1 MNEECRKVGE
11 MTLKLKRA
19 LTQKLA
25 KKMHN
30 FLFLGKIVTERIVD
44 NEKQT
49 LLYYEDEDYIRFY
62 VECLSPIPQKL
73 KVSFSTQ
80 EVLFVGTTANKN
92 NESKIKPLIKNK
104 KKDEIIAGLK
114 KIFDTKLVMFRLEYA
129 NEVITVDIVDFYD
142 GKRDTTYSL
151 LPVIELRGEG
161 KREEVENRLIK
172 GSLPIHLPK
181 YYNDFDQP
189 EFVYY
194 DNRLYGNL
202 FLKSMMNDISYL
214 EKQNQVTY
222 QEYEV
227 EELNNSFIHSNHL
240 IYFIPE
246 KHWEELKKNYKKECK
261 ELIYTQDYQEKQT
274 FPIEWTID
282 QSENAFIERFYQNC
296 LQQGLLYE
304 KKDIINFHICC
315 KFQALTILGGVSG
328 TGKSQL
334 ARIYG
339 ETLGL
344 EFSKELLFVP
354 ITPSYREHY
363 DLLGYLNPSTGIYI
377 DSETGL
383 TKLLIEAEQFPHRM
397 YMVIFDE
404 MNLSQIEHWFSK
416 FLSILEMPIE
426 KRVITLF
433 HDHNVVINQFY
444 KPKVKIGNN
453 IIFVGTVNF
462 DETSSEFSLR
472 LLDRVNII
480 SLRSTS
486 FVNYYERMKQEN
498 IYESVPQVYI
508 NAELY
513 NDWTNY
519 TSSSLELTKDELS
532 FFDEFNNVI
541 EQSLSERIISPRMI
555 KDLSNYLVNI
565 PNLPS
570 HNQFERKEAI
580 DLFVKQRVLTKVR
593 GLLANLEELIGTG
606 ENNEQEGIL
615 ISLMQSNLGRKV
627 SDFEHSIHELK
638 KKRKQLEIDG
648 YVN

>member
-1 MNEECRKVGE
+1 

-25 KKMHN
+25 KKIHN
-30 FLFLGKIVTERIVD
+30 FLFLGKIVTERVVD
-44 NEKQT
+44 QEKQN
-49 LLYYEDEDYIRFY
+49 LLFYEDDEYIRFY
-62 VECLSPIPQKL
+62 IECLSPIPAKL
-73 KVSFSTQ
+73 KTNFSTQ
-80 EVLFVGTTANKN
+80 DVLFVGTTANKN
-92 NESKIKPLIKNK
+92 NESKIKPLIKSK
-104 KKDEIIAGLK
+104 KKDEIIDELK
-114 KIFDTKLVMFRLEYA
+114 KIFDSKVVLFRLEYA
-129 NEVITVDIVDFYD
+129 NEVITADIVEFFD
-142 GKRDTTYSL
+142 GRRDTFYQL

-181 YYNDFDQP
+181 YFNDFDQP
-189 EFVYY
+189 EFVFYE
-194 DNRLYGNL
+194 NRLYGNL

-214 EKQNQVTY
+214 EKQNEVTFQDY
-222 QEYEV
+222 DES
-227 EELNNSFIHSNHL
+227 ELKKSFIHLNHL
-240 IYFIPE
+240 IYFIPQ
-246 KHWEELKKNYKKECK
+246 KQWDELKKNFKKECK
-261 ELIYTQDYQEKQT
+261 ELIYTQDFTEKQA
-274 FPIEWTID
+274 FPIEWSTD
-282 QSENAFIERFYQNC
+282 SENAFIERFYQNC

-344 EFSKELLFVP
+344 EFGKELLFVP
-354 ITPSYREHY
+354 ISPSYREHY
-363 DLLGYLNPSTGIYI
+363 DLLGYLNPTTGIYI

-416 FLSILEMPIE
+416 FLSILEMPQE

-433 HDHNVVINQFY
+433 HDHNVVINQYY
-444 KPKVKIGNN
+444 KQKVKIGNN

-480 SLRSTS
+480 SLRSNS
-486 FVNYYERMKQEN
+486 FVNYADKMNNEN
-498 IYESVPQVYI
+498 IYEAVPQVYI
-508 NAELY
+508 NAETFH
-513 NDWTNY
+513 NWTKK
-519 TSSSLELTKDELS
+519 TISSSELTIDELK
-532 FFDEFNNVI
+532 FFDEFNNIV

-555 KDLSNYLVNI
+555 KDLSNYLANI
-565 PNLPS
+565 PTLPS
-570 HNQFERKEAI
+570 HIQFERKEAI

-593 GLLANLEELIGTG
+593 GLFANLEELIGTG
-606 ENNEQEGIL
+606 EGNEQEGFLNMI
-615 ISLMQSNLGRKV
+615 MKSNLGRSI
-627 SDFEHSIHELK
+627 SDFENSIKELK

>member
-1 MNEECRKVGE
+1 M
-11 MTLKLKRA
+11 KLKRA
-19 LTQKLA
+19 LTQKLV
-25 KKMHN
+25 KKIHN
-30 FLFLGKIVTERIVD
+30 FLFLGKIVTERVVD
-44 NEKQT
+44 QEKQS
-49 LLYYEDEDYIRFY
+49 LLFYEDEDHIRFY
-62 VECLSPIPQKL
+62 VECLSPIPSKL
-73 KVSFSTQ
+73 KASFSTQ
-80 EVLFVGTTANKN
+80 DVLFVGTTANKN
-92 NESKIKPLIKNK
+92 NESKIKPWIKSK
-104 KKDEIIAGLK
+104 KKDDIIDGLK
-114 KIFDTKLVMFRLEYA
+114 KVFDSKLVMFRLEYA
-129 NEVITVDIVDFYD
+129 NEVITADLVEFFD
-142 GKRDTTYSL
+142 GKRDTFYHL
-151 LPVIELRGEG
+151 LPVIELRGDG

-181 YYNDFDQP
+181 YFNDFEQP
-189 EFVYY
+189 EFIFYE
-194 DNRLYGNL
+194 NRLYGNL

-214 EKQNQVTY
+214 EKQNEVTF
-222 QEYEV
+222 QEYHED
-227 EELNNSFIHSNHL
+227 ELKKSFIHLNNL

-246 KHWEELKKNYKKECK
+246 KQWDELKKDFKKECR
-261 ELIYTQDYQEKQT
+261 ELIYTQEFTEKQP
-274 FPIEWTID
+274 FPNEWSSD
-282 QSENAFIERFYQNC
+282 SENAFIERFYQNC

-334 ARIYG
+334 ARVYG

-344 EFSKELLFVP
+344 EFGKELLFVP
-354 ITPSYREHY
+354 ISPSYREHY
-363 DLLGYLNPSTGIYI
+363 DLLGYLNPATGIYI

-416 FLSILEMPIE
+416 FLSILEMPQD

-433 HDHNVVINQFY
+433 HDHNVVINQYY

-486 FVNYYERMKQEN
+486 FVNYAEKMSNEN
-498 IYESVPQVYI
+498 IYENVPQIYI
-508 NAELY
+508 NAESF
-513 NDWTNY
+513 NNWTKK
-519 TSSSLELTKDELS
+519 TFSSSELTNDELK
-532 FFDEFNNVI
+532 FFDEFNKIV

-555 KDLSNYLVNI
+555 KDLSNYLANI
-565 PNLPS
+565 PTLPS
-570 HNQFERKEAI
+570 HIQFERREAI

-593 GLLANLEELIGTG
+593 GLFANLEELIGTG
-606 ENNEQEGIL
+606 EGNEQEGLLNMI
-615 ISLMQSNLGRKV
+615 MKSNLGRSI
-627 SDFEHSIHELK
+627 SDFENSIKELK

>member
-1 MNEECRKVGE
+1 

-25 KKMHN
+25 KKIHN

-44 NEKQT
+44 QEKQN
-49 LLYYEDEDYIRFY
+49 LLFYEDEDHIRFY
-62 VECLSPIPQKL
+62 VECLSPIPSKL
-73 KVSFSTQ
+73 KASFSTQ
-80 EVLFVGTTANKN
+80 DVLFVGTTANKN
-92 NESKIKPLIKNK
+92 NESKIKPLIKSK
-104 KKDEIIAGLK
+104 KKDDIIDGLK
-114 KIFDTKLVMFRLEYA
+114 KIFDSKLVMFRLEYA
-129 NEVITVDIVDFYD
+129 NEVVTADLVEFFD
-142 GKRDTTYSL
+142 GKRDTFYHL

-181 YYNDFDQP
+181 YFNDFDQP
-189 EFVYY
+189 EFVFYE
-194 DNRLYGNL
+194 NRLYGNL

-214 EKQNQVTY
+214 EKQNEVTFQDY
-222 QEYEV
+222 DED
-227 EELNNSFIHSNHL
+227 ELKKSFIHLNHL

-246 KHWEELKKNYKKECK
+246 KQWEELCKNFKKECK
-261 ELIYTQDYQEKQT
+261 ELIYTQEFTEKQA
-274 FPIEWTID
+274 FPIEWSND
-282 QSENAFIERFYQNC
+282 SENAFIERFYQNC

-344 EFSKELLFVP
+344 EFGKELLFVP
-354 ITPSYREHY
+354 ISPSYREHY

-416 FLSILEMPIE
+416 FLSILEMPQD

-433 HDHNVVINQFY
+433 HDHNVVINQYY
-444 KPKVKIGNN
+444 KPKVRIGNN

-486 FVNYYERMKQEN
+486 FVNYAEKMNNEN
-498 IYESVPQVYI
+498 IYETVPQIYI
-508 NAELY
+508 NAENY
-513 NDWTNY
+513 SNWTKK
-519 TSSSLELTKDELS
+519 TLSASELTSDELK
-532 FFDEFNNVI
+532 FFDEFNKIV
-541 EQSLSERIISPRMI
+541 EQSLSERIISPRMM
-555 KDLSNYLVNI
+555 KDLSNYLANI
-565 PNLPS
+565 PTLPS
-570 HNQFERKEAI
+570 HVQFERKEAI

-593 GLLANLEELIGTG
+593 GLFANLEELIGTG
-606 ENNEQEGIL
+606 DGNEQEGL
-615 ISLMQSNLGRKV
+615 LNMVMKSNLGRSI
-627 SDFEHSIHELK
+627 SDFEYSIKELK

>member
-1 MNEECRKVGE
+1 

-25 KKMHN
+25 KKIHN
-30 FLFLGKIVTERIVD
+30 FLFLGKIVTERVVD
-44 NEKQT
+44 QEKQS
-49 LLYYEDEDYIRFY
+49 LLYYEDEDHIRFY
-62 VECLSPIPQKL
+62 VECLSPIPSKL
-73 KVSFSTQ
+73 KASFSTQ
-80 EVLFVGTTANKN
+80 DVLFVGTTANKN
-92 NESKIKPLIKNK
+92 NESKIKPLIKSK
-104 KKDEIIAGLK
+104 KKDDIIAGLK
-114 KIFDTKLVMFRLEYA
+114 KIFDSKLVMFRLEYA
-129 NEVITVDIVDFYD
+129 NEIVTVDLVEFFD
-142 GKRDTTYSL
+142 GKRDSSYHL

-181 YYNDFDQP
+181 YFNDFDQP
-189 EFVYY
+189 EFVFYE
-194 DNRLYGNL
+194 NRLYGNL

-214 EKQNQVTY
+214 EKQNEVTFQDY
-222 QEYEV
+222 DED
-227 EELNNSFIHSNHL
+227 ELKNSFIHLNHL

-246 KHWEELKKNYKKECK
+246 KQWEELCKNFKKECK
-261 ELIYTQDYQEKQT
+261 ELIYTQEFTEKQA
-274 FPIEWTID
+274 FPIEWSNDT
-282 QSENAFIERFYQNC
+282 ENAFIERFYQNC

-344 EFSKELLFVP
+344 EFGKELLFVP
-354 ITPSYREHY
+354 ISPSYREHY
-363 DLLGYLNPSTGIYI
+363 DLLGYLNPTTGIYI

-416 FLSILEMPIE
+416 FLSILEMPQD

-433 HDHNVVINQFY
+433 HDHNVVINQYY
-444 KPKVKIGNN
+444 KPKVRIGNN

-486 FVNYYERMKQEN
+486 FVNYAEKMNNEN
-498 IYESVPQVYI
+498 IYETVPQIYI
-508 NAELY
+508 NAENY
-513 NDWTNY
+513 SNWTKK
-519 TSSSLELTKDELS
+519 TISASELTSDELK
-532 FFDEFNNVI
+532 FFDEFNNIV

-555 KDLSNYLVNI
+555 KDLSNYLANI
-565 PNLPS
+565 PILPS
-570 HNQFERKEAI
+570 HIQFERKEAI

-593 GLLANLEELIGTG
+593 GLFANLEELIGTG
-606 ENNEQEGIL
+606 EGNEQEGL
-615 ISLMQSNLGRKV
+615 LNMVMKSNLGRSI
-627 SDFEHSIHELK
+627 SDFEYSIKELK

>member
-1 MNEECRKVGE
+1 MYEECRKVGE

-19 LTQKLA
+19 LTQKLS
-25 KKMHN
+25 KKIHN

-44 NEKQT
+44 QEKQS
-49 LLYYEDEDYIRFY
+49 LLYYEDDDHIRFY
-62 VECLSPIPQKL
+62 IECLSPIPQKI
-73 KVSFSTQ
+73 KASFSTQ

-92 NESKIKPLIKNK
+92 NESKIKPLIKHK
-104 KKDEIIAGLK
+104 KKDDIIEGLK
-114 KIFDTKLVMFRLEYA
+114 KIFDTKLVLFRLEYA
-129 NEVITVDIVDFYD
+129 NEIITADLVDFFD
-142 GKRDTTYSL
+142 GKRDTTYQL
-151 LPVIELRGEG
+151 IPVIELRGEG

-189 EFVYY
+189 EFVFY

-222 QEYEV
+222 LEYNN
-227 EELNNSFIHSNHL
+227 EELNSFIHSNHL
-240 IYFIPE
+240 IYFIPQ
-246 KHWEELKKNYKKECK
+246 KYWEELNKTFKKESK
-261 ELIYTQDYQEKQT
+261 ELIYTQDFTEKQP
-274 FPIEWTID
+274 FPDEWSID
-282 QSENAFIERFYQNC
+282 TNENAFIERFYQNC

-304 KKDIINFHICC
+304 RKDLINFHICC

-344 EFSKELLFVP
+344 EFGKELLFVP

-377 DSETGL
+377 DSETGI

-416 FLSILEMPIE
+416 FLSILEMPSD
-426 KRVITLF
+426 KRFITLF
-433 HDHNVVINQFY
+433 HDHNVVINQYY

-480 SLRSTS
+480 SLKSTS
-486 FVNYYERMKQEN
+486 FVNYSERMSNEN
-498 IYESVPQVYI
+498 IYENVPQIYI
-508 NAELY
+508 NAESF
-513 NDWTNY
+513 NDWTVQSERS
-519 TSSSLELTKDELS
+519 TELTVEELK
-532 FFDEFNNVI
+532 FFDELNNIV
-541 EQSLSERIISPRMI
+541 EESLSERIISPRMI
-555 KDLSNYLVNI
+555 KDLSNYLANI
-565 PNLPS
+565 PILPT

-606 ENNEQEGIL
+606 ENNDQEGLLIL
-615 ISLMQSNLGRKV
+615 LMQSKLGKSI
-627 SDFEHSIHELK
+627 SDFDNSISELK

>member
-1 MNEECRKVGE
+1 M
-11 MTLKLKRA
+11 KLKRA

-25 KKMHN
+25 KKIHN

-44 NEKQT
+44 QEKQN
-49 LLYYEDEDYIRFY
+49 LLFYEDEDHIRFY
-62 VECLSPIPQKL
+62 VECLSPIPSKL
-73 KVSFSTQ
+73 KASFSTQ
-80 EVLFVGTTANKN
+80 DVLFVGTTANKN
-92 NESKIKPLIKNK
+92 NESKIKPLIKSK
-104 KKDEIIAGLK
+104 KKDDIIDGLK
-114 KIFDTKLVMFRLEYA
+114 KIFDSKLVMFRLEYA
-129 NEVITVDIVDFYD
+129 NEVVTADLVEFFD
-142 GKRDTTYSL
+142 GKRDTFYHL

-181 YYNDFDQP
+181 YFNDFDQP
-189 EFVYY
+189 EFVFYE
-194 DNRLYGNL
+194 NRLYGNL

-214 EKQNQVTY
+214 EKQNEVTFQDY
-222 QEYEV
+222 DED
-227 EELNNSFIHSNHL
+227 ELKKSFIHLNHL

-246 KHWEELKKNYKKECK
+246 KQWEELCKNFKKECK
-261 ELIYTQDYQEKQT
+261 ELIYTQEFTEKQA
-274 FPIEWTID
+274 FPIEWSND
-282 QSENAFIERFYQNC
+282 SENAFIERFYQNC

-344 EFSKELLFVP
+344 EFGKELLFVP
-354 ITPSYREHY
+354 ISPSYREHY

-416 FLSILEMPIE
+416 FLSILEMPQD

-433 HDHNVVINQFY
+433 HDHNVVINQYY
-444 KPKVKIGNN
+444 KPKVRIGNN

-486 FVNYYERMKQEN
+486 FVNYAEKMNNEN
-498 IYESVPQVYI
+498 IYETVPQIYI
-508 NAELY
+508 NAENY
-513 NDWTNY
+513 SNWTKK
-519 TSSSLELTKDELS
+519 TLSASELTSDELK
-532 FFDEFNNVI
+532 FFDEFNKIV
-541 EQSLSERIISPRMI
+541 EQSLSERIISPRMM
-555 KDLSNYLVNI
+555 KDLSNYLANI
-565 PNLPS
+565 PTLPS
-570 HNQFERKEAI
+570 HVQFERKEAI

-593 GLLANLEELIGTG
+593 GLFANLEELIGTG
-606 ENNEQEGIL
+606 DGNEQEGL
-615 ISLMQSNLGRKV
+615 LNMVMKSNLGRSI
-627 SDFEHSIHELK
+627 SDFEYSIKELK

>member
-1 MNEECRKVGE
+1 M
-11 MTLKLKRA
+11 KLKRA
-19 LTQKLA
+19 LTQKLV
-25 KKMHN
+25 KKIHN
-30 FLFLGKIVTERIVD
+30 FLFLGKIVTERVVD
-44 NEKQT
+44 QEKQS
-49 LLYYEDEDYIRFY
+49 LLFYEDEDHIRFY
-62 VECLSPIPQKL
+62 VECLSPIPSKL
-73 KVSFSTQ
+73 KASFSTQ
-80 EVLFVGTTANKN
+80 DVLFVGTTANKN
-92 NESKIKPLIKNK
+92 NESKIKPWIKSK
-104 KKDEIIAGLK
+104 KKDDIIDGLK
-114 KIFDTKLVMFRLEYA
+114 KVFDSKLVMFRLEYA
-129 NEVITVDIVDFYD
+129 NEVITADLVEFFD
-142 GKRDTTYSL
+142 GKRDTFYHL
-151 LPVIELRGEG
+151 LPVIELRGDG

-181 YYNDFDQP
+181 YFNDFEQP
-189 EFVYY
+189 EFIFYE
-194 DNRLYGNL
+194 NRLYGNL

-214 EKQNQVTY
+214 EKQNEVTF
-222 QEYEV
+222 QEYDED
-227 EELNNSFIHSNHL
+227 ELKKSFIHLNNL

-246 KHWEELKKNYKKECK
+246 KQWDELKKDFKKECR
-261 ELIYTQDYQEKQT
+261 ELIYTQEFTEKQP
-274 FPIEWTID
+274 FPNEWSSD
-282 QSENAFIERFYQNC
+282 SENAFIERFYQNC

-334 ARIYG
+334 ARVYG

-344 EFSKELLFVP
+344 EFGKELLFVP
-354 ITPSYREHY
+354 ISPSYREHY
-363 DLLGYLNPSTGIYI
+363 DLLGYLNPATGIYI

-416 FLSILEMPIE
+416 FLSILEMPQD
-426 KRVITLF
+426 KRFITLF
-433 HDHNVVINQFY
+433 HDHNVVINQYY

-486 FVNYYERMKQEN
+486 FVNYAEKMSNEN
-498 IYESVPQVYI
+498 IYENVPQIYI
-508 NAELY
+508 NAESF
-513 NDWTNY
+513 NNWTKK
-519 TSSSLELTKDELS
+519 TFSSSELTNDELK
-532 FFDEFNNVI
+532 FFDEFNKIV

-555 KDLSNYLVNI
+555 KDLSNYLANI
-565 PNLPS
+565 PTLPS
-570 HNQFERKEAI
+570 HIQFERREAI

-593 GLLANLEELIGTG
+593 GLFANLEELIGTG
-606 ENNEQEGIL
+606 EGNEQEGLLNMI
-615 ISLMQSNLGRKV
+615 MKSNLGRSI
-627 SDFEHSIHELK
+627 SDFENSIKELK

>member
-1 MNEECRKVGE
+1 MGE

-19 LTQKLA
+19 LTQKLV
-25 KKMHN
+25 KKIHN
-30 FLFLGKIVTERIVD
+30 FLFLGKIVTERVVD
-44 NEKQT
+44 QEKQS
-49 LLYYEDEDYIRFY
+49 LLFYEDEDHIRFY
-62 VECLSPIPQKL
+62 VECLSPIPSKL
-73 KVSFSTQ
+73 KASFSTQ
-80 EVLFVGTTANKN
+80 DVLFVGTTANKN
-92 NESKIKPLIKNK
+92 NESKIKPWIKSK
-104 KKDEIIAGLK
+104 KKDDIIDGLK
-114 KIFDTKLVMFRLEYA
+114 KVFDSKLVMFRLEYA
-129 NEVITVDIVDFYD
+129 NEVITADLVEFFD
-142 GKRDTTYSL
+142 GKRDSFYHL
-151 LPVIELRGEG
+151 LPVIELRGDG

-181 YYNDFDQP
+181 YFNDFEQP
-189 EFVYY
+189 EFIFYE
-194 DNRLYGNL
+194 NRLYGNL

-214 EKQNQVTY
+214 EKQNEVTF
-222 QEYEV
+222 QEYDEN
-227 EELNNSFIHSNHL
+227 ELKKSFIHLNNL

-246 KHWEELKKNYKKECK
+246 KQWDELKKDFKKECR
-261 ELIYTQDYQEKQT
+261 ELIYTQEFTEKQP
-274 FPIEWTID
+274 FPIEWSSD
-282 QSENAFIERFYQNC
+282 SENAFIERFYQNC

-334 ARIYG
+334 ARVYG

-344 EFSKELLFVP
+344 EFGKELLFVP
-354 ITPSYREHY
+354 ISPSYREHY
-363 DLLGYLNPSTGIYI
+363 DLLGYLNPATGIYI

-416 FLSILEMPIE
+416 FLSILEMPQD

-433 HDHNVVINQFY
+433 HDHNVVINQYY

-486 FVNYYERMKQEN
+486 FVNYAEKMSNEN
-498 IYESVPQVYI
+498 IYENVPQIYI
-508 NAELY
+508 NAESF
-513 NDWTNY
+513 NNWTKK
-519 TSSSLELTKDELS
+519 TFSSSELTNDELK
-532 FFDEFNNVI
+532 FFDEFNKIV

-555 KDLSNYLVNI
+555 KDLSNYLANI
-565 PNLPS
+565 PTLPS
-570 HNQFERKEAI
+570 HIQFERREAI

-593 GLLANLEELIGTG
+593 GLFANLEELIGTG
-606 ENNEQEGIL
+606 EGNEQEGLLNMI
-615 ISLMQSNLGRKV
+615 MKSNLGRSI
-627 SDFEHSIHELK
+627 SDFENSIKELK

>member
-1 MNEECRKVGE
+1 MYEECRKVGE

-19 LTQKLA
+19 LTQKLS
-25 KKMHN
+25 KKIHN

-44 NEKQT
+44 QEKQS
-49 LLYYEDEDYIRFY
+49 LLYYEDDDHIRFY
-62 VECLSPIPQKL
+62 IECLSPIPQKI
-73 KVSFSTQ
+73 KASFSTQ

-92 NESKIKPLIKNK
+92 NESKIKPLIKHK
-104 KKDEIIAGLK
+104 KKDDIIEGLK
-114 KIFDTKLVMFRLEYA
+114 KIFDTKLVLFRLEYA
-129 NEVITVDIVDFYD
+129 NEIITADLVDFFD
-142 GKRDTTYSL
+142 GKRDTTYQL
-151 LPVIELRGEG
+151 IPVIELRGEG

-189 EFVYY
+189 EFVFY

-222 QEYEV
+222 LEYNI
-227 EELNNSFIHSNHL
+227 EELNSFIHSNHL
-240 IYFIPE
+240 VYFIPQ
-246 KHWEELKKNYKKECK
+246 KYWEELNKTFKKESK
-261 ELIYTQDYQEKQT
+261 ELIYTQDFTEKQP
-274 FPIEWTID
+274 FPDEWSID
-282 QSENAFIERFYQNC
+282 TNENAFIERFYQNC

-304 KKDIINFHICC
+304 RKDLINFHICC

-344 EFSKELLFVP
+344 EFGKELLFVP

-377 DSETGL
+377 DSETGI

-416 FLSILEMPIE
+416 FLSILEMPSD
-426 KRVITLF
+426 KRFITLF
-433 HDHNVVINQFY
+433 HDHNVVINQYY

-480 SLRSTS
+480 SLKSTS
-486 FVNYYERMKQEN
+486 FVNYSERMSNEN
-498 IYESVPQVYI
+498 IYENVPQIYI
-508 NAELY
+508 NAESY
-513 NDWTNY
+513 NDWTVQSERA
-519 TSSSLELTKDELS
+519 TELTFEELK
-532 FFDEFNNVI
+532 FFDELNNIV
-541 EQSLSERIISPRMI
+541 EESLSERIISPRMI
-555 KDLSNYLVNI
+555 KDLSNYLANI
-565 PNLPS
+565 PILPT

-606 ENNEQEGIL
+606 ENNDQEGLLIL
-615 ISLMQSNLGRKV
+615 LMQSKLGKSI
-627 SDFEHSIHELK
+627 SDFDNSISELK

>member
-1 MNEECRKVGE
+1 M
-11 MTLKLKRA
+11 KLKRA

-25 KKMHN
+25 KKIHN
-30 FLFLGKIVTERIVD
+30 FLFLGKIVTERVVD
-44 NEKQT
+44 QEKQN
-49 LLYYEDEDYIRFY
+49 LLFYEDDEYIRFY
-62 VECLSPIPQKL
+62 IECLSPIPAKL
-73 KVSFSTQ
+73 KTNFSTQ
-80 EVLFVGTTANKN
+80 DVLFVGTTANKN
-92 NESKIKPLIKNK
+92 NESKIKPLIKSK
-104 KKDEIIAGLK
+104 KKDEIIDELK
-114 KIFDTKLVMFRLEYA
+114 KIFDSKVVLFRLEYA
-129 NEVITVDIVDFYD
+129 NEVITADIVEFFD
-142 GKRDTTYSL
+142 GRRDTFYQL

-181 YYNDFDQP
+181 YFNDFDQP
-189 EFVYY
+189 EFVFYE
-194 DNRLYGNL
+194 NRLYGNL

-214 EKQNQVTY
+214 EKQNEVTFQDY
-222 QEYEV
+222 DES
-227 EELNNSFIHSNHL
+227 ELKKSFIHLNHL
-240 IYFIPE
+240 IYFIPQ
-246 KHWEELKKNYKKECK
+246 KQWDELKKNFKKECK
-261 ELIYTQDYQEKQT
+261 ELIYTQDFTEKQA
-274 FPIEWTID
+274 FPIEWSTD
-282 QSENAFIERFYQNC
+282 SENAFIERFYQNC

-344 EFSKELLFVP
+344 EFGKELLFVP
-354 ITPSYREHY
+354 ISPSYREHY
-363 DLLGYLNPSTGIYI
+363 DLLGYLNPTTGIYI

-416 FLSILEMPIE
+416 FLSILEMPQE

-433 HDHNVVINQFY
+433 HDHNVVINQYY
-444 KPKVKIGNN
+444 KQKVKIGNN

-480 SLRSTS
+480 SLRSNS
-486 FVNYYERMKQEN
+486 FVNYADKMNNEN
-498 IYESVPQVYI
+498 IYEAVPQVYI
-508 NAELY
+508 NAETFH
-513 NDWTNY
+513 NWTKK
-519 TSSSLELTKDELS
+519 TISSSELTIDELK
-532 FFDEFNNVI
+532 FFDEFNNIV

-555 KDLSNYLVNI
+555 KDLSNYLANI
-565 PNLPS
+565 PTLPS
-570 HNQFERKEAI
+570 HIQFERKEAI

-593 GLLANLEELIGTG
+593 GLFANLEELIGTG
-606 ENNEQEGIL
+606 EGNEQEGFLNMI
-615 ISLMQSNLGRKV
+615 MKSNLGRSI
-627 SDFEHSIHELK
+627 SDFENSIKELK

>member
-1 MNEECRKVGE
+1 M
-11 MTLKLKRA
+11 KLKRA
-19 LTQKLA
+19 LTQKLV
-25 KKMHN
+25 KKIHN
-30 FLFLGKIVTERIVD
+30 FLFLGKIVTERVVD
-44 NEKQT
+44 QEKQS
-49 LLYYEDEDYIRFY
+49 LLFYEDEDHIRFY
-62 VECLSPIPQKL
+62 VECLSPIPSKL
-73 KVSFSTQ
+73 KASFSTQ
-80 EVLFVGTTANKN
+80 DVLFVGTTANKN
-92 NESKIKPLIKNK
+92 NESKIKPWIKSK
-104 KKDEIIAGLK
+104 KKDDIIDGLK
-114 KIFDTKLVMFRLEYA
+114 KVFDSKLVMFRLEYA
-129 NEVITVDIVDFYD
+129 NEVITADLVEFFD
-142 GKRDTTYSL
+142 GKRDSFYHL
-151 LPVIELRGEG
+151 LPVIELRGDG

-181 YYNDFDQP
+181 YFNDFEQP
-189 EFVYY
+189 EFIFYE
-194 DNRLYGNL
+194 NRLYGNL

-214 EKQNQVTY
+214 EKQNEVTF
-222 QEYEV
+222 QEYDEN
-227 EELNNSFIHSNHL
+227 ELKKSFIHLNNL

-246 KHWEELKKNYKKECK
+246 KQWDELKKDFKKECR
-261 ELIYTQDYQEKQT
+261 ELIYTQEFTEKQP
-274 FPIEWTID
+274 FPIEWSSD
-282 QSENAFIERFYQNC
+282 SENAFIERFYQNC

-334 ARIYG
+334 ARVYG

-344 EFSKELLFVP
+344 EFGKELLFVP
-354 ITPSYREHY
+354 ISPSYREHY
-363 DLLGYLNPSTGIYI
+363 DLLGYLNPATGIYI

-416 FLSILEMPIE
+416 FLSILEMPQD

-433 HDHNVVINQFY
+433 HDHNVVINQYY

-486 FVNYYERMKQEN
+486 FVNYAEKMSNEN
-498 IYESVPQVYI
+498 IYENVPQIYI
-508 NAELY
+508 NAESF
-513 NDWTNY
+513 NNWTKK
-519 TSSSLELTKDELS
+519 TFSSSELTNDELK
-532 FFDEFNNVI
+532 FFDEFNKIV

-555 KDLSNYLVNI
+555 KDLSNYLANI
-565 PNLPS
+565 PTLPS
-570 HNQFERKEAI
+570 HIQFERREAI

-593 GLLANLEELIGTG
+593 GLFANLEELIGTG
-606 ENNEQEGIL
+606 EGNEQEGLLNMI
-615 ISLMQSNLGRKV
+615 MKSNLGRSI
-627 SDFEHSIHELK
+627 SDFENSIKELK

>member
-1 MNEECRKVGE
+1 

-25 KKMHN
+25 KKIHN
-30 FLFLGKIVTERIVD
+30 FLFLGKIVTERVVD
-44 NEKQT
+44 QEKQS
-49 LLYYEDEDYIRFY
+49 LLFYEDEDHIRFY
-62 VECLSPIPQKL
+62 VECLSPIPSKL
-73 KVSFSTQ
+73 KASFSTQ
-80 EVLFVGTTANKN
+80 DVLFVGTTANKN
-92 NESKIKPLIKNK
+92 NESKIKPLIKSK
-104 KKDEIIAGLK
+104 KKDDIIDGLK
-114 KIFDTKLVMFRLEYA
+114 KIFDSKLVMFRLEYA
-129 NEVITVDIVDFYD
+129 NEVVTADLVEFFD
-142 GKRDTTYSL
+142 GKRDTSYHL

-181 YYNDFDQP
+181 YFNDFDQP
-189 EFVYY
+189 EFVFYE
-194 DNRLYGNL
+194 NRLYGNL

-214 EKQNQVTY
+214 EKQNEVTFQDY
-222 QEYEV
+222 DED
-227 EELNNSFIHSNHL
+227 ELKKSFIHLNHL

-246 KHWEELKKNYKKECK
+246 KQWEELCKNFKKECK
-261 ELIYTQDYQEKQT
+261 ELIYTQDFTEKQA
-274 FPIEWTID
+274 FPVEWSNDT
-282 QSENAFIERFYQNC
+282 ENAFIERFYQNC

-344 EFSKELLFVP
+344 EFGKELLFVP
-354 ITPSYREHY
+354 ISPSYREHY
-363 DLLGYLNPSTGIYI
+363 DLLGYLNPTTGIYI

-416 FLSILEMPIE
+416 FLSILEMPQD

-433 HDHNVVINQFY
+433 HDHNVVINQYY
-444 KPKVKIGNN
+444 KPKVRIGNN

-486 FVNYYERMKQEN
+486 FINYAEKMNNEN
-498 IYESVPQVYI
+498 IYETVPQIYI
-508 NAELY
+508 NAENY
-513 NDWTNY
+513 SNWTKK
-519 TSSSLELTKDELS
+519 TLSASELTSDELK
-532 FFDEFNNVI
+532 FFDEFNKIV
-541 EQSLSERIISPRMI
+541 EHSLSERIISPRMI
-555 KDLSNYLVNI
+555 KDLSNYLANI
-565 PNLPS
+565 PTLPS
-570 HNQFERKEAI
+570 HIQFERKEAI

-593 GLLANLEELIGTG
+593 GLFANLEELIGTG
-606 ENNEQEGIL
+606 EGNEQEGL
-615 ISLMQSNLGRKV
+615 LNMVMKSNLGRAI
-627 SDFEHSIHELK
+627 SDFEYSIKELK

>member
-1 MNEECRKVGE
+1 

-25 KKMHN
+25 KKIHN
-30 FLFLGKIVTERIVD
+30 FLFLGKFVTERIVD
-44 NEKQT
+44 QEKQN
-49 LLYYEDEDYIRFY
+49 LLFYEDEDHIRFY
-62 VECLSPIPQKL
+62 IKCLSPIPQKL
-73 KVSFSTQ
+73 KASFSTQ

-104 KKDEIIAGLK
+104 KKDEIIEGLK
-114 KIFDTKLVMFRLEYA
+114 RIFDTKLVMFRLEYA
-129 NEVITVDIVDFYD
+129 NEIITVDIVEFYD
-142 GKRDTTYSL
+142 GKRDTFYHL

-181 YYNDFDQP
+181 YYNDFEQP

-202 FLKSMMNDISYL
+202 LLKSMMNDISYL

-222 QEYEV
+222 QEYEE
-227 EELNNSFIHSNHL
+227 EELIKSFIHSNHL
-240 IYFIPE
+240 IYFIPQ
-246 KHWEELKKNYKKECK
+246 KQWDELKKTYKKECK
-261 ELIYTQDYQEKQT
+261 ELIYTQEFTEKQP
-274 FPIEWTID
+274 FPAEWCID
-282 QSENAFIERFYQNC
+282 SNENAFIERFYQNC

-304 KKDIINFHICC
+304 KKDLINFHICC
-315 KFQALTILGGVSG
+315 KFQALTILGGMSG

-344 EFSKELLFVP
+344 EFGKELLFVP

-363 DLLGYLNPSTGIYI
+363 DLLGYLNPTTGIYI

-416 FLSILEMPIE
+416 FLSILEMPQGQ
-426 KRVITLF
+426 RVITLF
-433 HDHNVVINQFY
+433 HDHNVVINQYY

-453 IIFVGTVNF
+453 IIFVGTVNL

-472 LLDRVNII
+472 LLDRVNVIA
-480 SLRSTS
+480 LRPTT
-486 FVNYYERMKQEN
+486 FVNYLEKMNSEN
-498 IYESVPQVYI
+498 IYEQVPQIYI
-508 NAELY
+508 NAESY
-513 NDWTNY
+513 NTWTKY
-519 TSSSLELTKDELS
+519 TKSSSELTTEELK
-532 FFDEFNNVI
+532 FFDEFNHIV

-555 KDLSNYLVNI
+555 KDLSNYLANI
-565 PNLPS
+565 PILPS
-570 HNQFERKEAI
+570 HNTFERKEAI

-606 ENNEQEGIL
+606 ENNDQEGL
-615 ISLMQSNLGRKV
+615 LFMLMQSTLGKSI
-627 SDFEHSIHELK
+627 SDFEHSLIEIK

>member
-1 MNEECRKVGE
+1 

-25 KKMHN
+25 KKIHN
-30 FLFLGKIVTERIVD
+30 FLFLGKIVTERVVD
-44 NEKQT
+44 QEKQN
-49 LLYYEDEDYIRFY
+49 LLFYEDDEYIRFY
-62 VECLSPIPQKL
+62 IECLSPIPAKL
-73 KVSFSTQ
+73 KTNFSTQ
-80 EVLFVGTTANKN
+80 DVLFVGTTANKN
-92 NESKIKPLIKNK
+92 NESKIKPLIKSK
-104 KKDEIIAGLK
+104 KKDEIIDELK
-114 KIFDTKLVMFRLEYA
+114 KIFDSKVVLFRLEYA
-129 NEVITVDIVDFYD
+129 NEVITADIVEFFD
-142 GKRDTTYSL
+142 GRRDTFYQL

-181 YYNDFDQP
+181 YFNDFDQP
-189 EFVYY
+189 EFVFYE
-194 DNRLYGNL
+194 NRLYGNL

-214 EKQNQVTY
+214 EKQNEVTFQDY
-222 QEYEV
+222 DES
-227 EELNNSFIHSNHL
+227 ELKKSFIHLNHL
-240 IYFIPE
+240 IYFIPQ
-246 KHWEELKKNYKKECK
+246 KQWDELKKNFKKECK
-261 ELIYTQDYQEKQT
+261 ELIYTQDFTEKQA
-274 FPIEWTID
+274 FPIEWSTD
-282 QSENAFIERFYQNC
+282 SENAFIERFYQNC

-344 EFSKELLFVP
+344 EFGKELLFVP
-354 ITPSYREHY
+354 ISPSYREHY
-363 DLLGYLNPSTGIYI
+363 DLLGYLNPTTGIYI

-416 FLSILEMPIE
+416 FLSILEMPQE

-433 HDHNVVINQFY
+433 HDHNVVINQYY

-480 SLRSTS
+480 SLRSNS
-486 FVNYYERMKQEN
+486 FVNYADKMNNEN
-498 IYESVPQVYI
+498 IYEAVPQVYI
-508 NAELY
+508 NAETFH
-513 NDWTNY
+513 NWTKK
-519 TSSSLELTKDELS
+519 TISSSELTIDELK
-532 FFDEFNNVI
+532 FFDEFNNIV

-555 KDLSNYLVNI
+555 KDLSNYLANI
-565 PNLPS
+565 PTLPS
-570 HNQFERKEAI
+570 HIQFERKEAI

-593 GLLANLEELIGTG
+593 GLFANLEELIGTG
-606 ENNEQEGIL
+606 EGNEQEGFLNMI
-615 ISLMQSNLGRKV
+615 MKSNLGRSI
-627 SDFEHSIHELK
+627 SDFENSIKELK

>member
-1 MNEECRKVGE
+1 M
-11 MTLKLKRA
+11 KLKRA
-19 LTQKLA
+19 LTQKLV
-25 KKMHN
+25 KKIHN
-30 FLFLGKIVTERIVD
+30 FLFLGKIVTERVVD
-44 NEKQT
+44 QEKQS
-49 LLYYEDEDYIRFY
+49 LLFYEDEDHIRFY
-62 VECLSPIPQKL
+62 VECLSPIPSKL
-73 KVSFSTQ
+73 KASFSTQ
-80 EVLFVGTTANKN
+80 DVLFVGTTANKN
-92 NESKIKPLIKNK
+92 NESKIKPLIKSK
-104 KKDEIIAGLK
+104 KKDDIIEGLK
-114 KIFDTKLVMFRLEYA
+114 KIFDSKLVMFRLEYA
-129 NEVITVDIVDFYD
+129 NEVVTADLVEFFD
-142 GKRDTTYSL
+142 GKRDTSYQL

-181 YYNDFDQP
+181 YFNDFDQP
-189 EFVYY
+189 EFVFYE
-194 DNRLYGNL
+194 NRLYGNL

-214 EKQNQVTY
+214 EKQNEVTFQDY
-222 QEYEV
+222 DED
-227 EELNNSFIHSNHL
+227 ELKKSFIHLNHL

-246 KHWEELKKNYKKECK
+246 KQWEELCKNFKKECK
-261 ELIYTQDYQEKQT
+261 ELIYTQEFTEKQA
-274 FPIEWTID
+274 FPIEWSNDT
-282 QSENAFIERFYQNC
+282 ENAFIERFYQNC

-344 EFSKELLFVP
+344 EFGKELLFVP
-354 ITPSYREHY
+354 ISPSYREHY
-363 DLLGYLNPSTGIYI
+363 DLLGYLNPTTGIYI

-416 FLSILEMPIE
+416 FLSILEMPQD

-433 HDHNVVINQFY
+433 HDHNVVINQYY
-444 KPKVKIGNN
+444 KPKVRIGNN

-486 FVNYYERMKQEN
+486 FVNYAEKMNNEN
-498 IYESVPQVYI
+498 IYETVPQIYI
-508 NAELY
+508 NAENY
-513 NDWTNY
+513 SNWTKK
-519 TSSSLELTKDELS
+519 TLSASELTSDELK
-532 FFDEFNNVI
+532 FFDEFNKIV
-541 EQSLSERIISPRMI
+541 EHSLSERIISPRMI
-555 KDLSNYLVNI
+555 KDLSNYLANI
-565 PNLPS
+565 PTLPS
-570 HNQFERKEAI
+570 HIQFERKEAI

-593 GLLANLEELIGTG
+593 GLFANLEELIGTG
-606 ENNEQEGIL
+606 EGNEQEGL
-615 ISLMQSNLGRKV
+615 LNMVMKSNLGRSI
-627 SDFEHSIHELK
+627 SDFEYSIKELK

>member
-1 MNEECRKVGE
+1 M
-11 MTLKLKRA
+11 KLKRA
-19 LTQKLA
+19 LTQKLS
-25 KKMHN
+25 KKIHN

-44 NEKQT
+44 QEKQS
-49 LLYYEDEDYIRFY
+49 LLYYEDDDHIRFY
-62 VECLSPIPQKL
+62 IECLSPIPQKI
-73 KVSFSTQ
+73 KASFSTQ

-92 NESKIKPLIKNK
+92 NESKIKPLIKHK
-104 KKDEIIAGLK
+104 KKDDIIEGLK
-114 KIFDTKLVMFRLEYA
+114 KIFDTKLVLFRLEYA
-129 NEVITVDIVDFYD
+129 NEIITADLVDFFD
-142 GKRDTTYSL
+142 GKRDTTYQL
-151 LPVIELRGEG
+151 IPVIELRGEG

-189 EFVYY
+189 EFVFY

-222 QEYEV
+222 LEYNN
-227 EELNNSFIHSNHL
+227 EELNSFIHSNHL
-240 IYFIPE
+240 IYFIPQ
-246 KHWEELKKNYKKECK
+246 KYWEELNKTFKKESK
-261 ELIYTQDYQEKQT
+261 ELIYTQDFTEKQP
-274 FPIEWTID
+274 FPDEWSID
-282 QSENAFIERFYQNC
+282 TNENAFIERFYQNC

-304 KKDIINFHICC
+304 RKDLINFHICC

-344 EFSKELLFVP
+344 EFGKELLFVP

-377 DSETGL
+377 DSETGI

-416 FLSILEMPIE
+416 FLSILEMPSD
-426 KRVITLF
+426 KRFITLF
-433 HDHNVVINQFY
+433 HDHNVVINQYY

-480 SLRSTS
+480 SLKSTS
-486 FVNYYERMKQEN
+486 FVNYSERMSNEN
-498 IYESVPQVYI
+498 IYENVPQIYI
-508 NAELY
+508 NAESF
-513 NDWTNY
+513 NDWTVQSERS
-519 TSSSLELTKDELS
+519 TELTVEELK
-532 FFDEFNNVI
+532 FFDELNNIV
-541 EQSLSERIISPRMI
+541 EESLSERIISPRMI
-555 KDLSNYLVNI
+555 KDLSNYLANI
-565 PNLPS
+565 PILPT

-606 ENNEQEGIL
+606 ENNDQEGLLIL
-615 ISLMQSNLGRKV
+615 LMQSKLGKSI
-627 SDFEHSIHELK
+627 SDFDNSISELK